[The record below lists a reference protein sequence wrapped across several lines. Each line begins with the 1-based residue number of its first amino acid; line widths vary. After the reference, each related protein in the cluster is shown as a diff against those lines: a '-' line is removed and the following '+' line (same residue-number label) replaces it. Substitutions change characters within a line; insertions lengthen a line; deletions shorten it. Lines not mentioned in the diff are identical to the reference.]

1 MDWEMTMTRA
11 VVVKGHLVGPSTV
24 QLDEPV
30 HEPTSEVEVILRVP
44 TEGRSKEGLADFL
57 RGLPAGTRTK
67 SDIDQQLREERE
79 SWG

>member
-1 MDWEMTMTRA
+1 MTRA
-11 VVVKGHLVGPSTV
+11 VVVRGRLVGPIMV

-44 TEGRSKEGLADFL
+44 ADVGCNKGLAEFL
-57 RGLPAGTRTK
+57 RNLPAGTRTK
-67 SDIDQQLREERE
+67 ADIDRQVQEERE